1 MPNLKAKEYRQFENI
16 KHVRQDGTEYWS
28 VREFAAVL
36 DYSQWR
42 NFQKVIDIV
51 MIVCEKNNGHEV
63 AYDFDEVS
71 KIVGIDDTGESIKD
85 YDSA

>member
-1 MPNLKAKEYRQFENI
+1 MPKLKAKEYRQFENI

-42 NFQKVIDIV
+42 NFQKAFI
-51 MIVCEKNNGHEV
+51 EYH
-63 AYDFDEVS
+63 
-71 KIVGIDDTGESIKD
+71 
-85 YDSA
+85 